1 MSKRYEVRLAGTG
14 GQGAILAGVILA
26 EAAIRDG
33 KNVVQTQSY
42 GPEARGGASRSE
54 VVISG
59 GEIHYPK
66 VLEPDITLC
75 MSQEACDRYSGQ
87 TRKGGLLILDAD
99 HVSRAPTTR
108 AVRVPL
114 TSLAMEVTARAITA
128 NVVGL
133 GVLAGLTNIVSREA
147 LERAVEA
154 RAPRGTEKLNRD
166 ALAAGYEAAR
176 RVKDSA
182 GAFGSQ
188 RP

>member
-1 MSKRYEVRLAGTG
+1 MARRYEVRLAGTG
-14 GQGAILAGVILA
+14 GQGAILAGIILA

-54 VVISG
+54 VVISE
-59 GEIHYPK
+59 GEIYYPK
-66 VLEPDITLC
+66 VLDPDITLC

-87 TRKGGLLILDAD
+87 RRKGGLLILDDD
-99 HVSRAPTTR
+99 HVTRAPTTR

-114 TSLAMEVTARAITA
+114 TSLAREVTGRAITA

-133 GVLAGLTNIVSREA
+133 GVLNALTGIVSQGA

-154 RAPRGTEKLNRD
+154 RAPRGTETLNRD
-166 ALAAGYEAAR
+166 ALAAGYRAAQELMGAAR
-176 RVKDSA
+176 LS
-182 GAFGSQ
+182 
-188 RP
+188 

>member
-1 MSKRYEVRLAGTG
+1 MARRYEVRLAGMG
-14 GQGAILAGVILA
+14 GQGAILAGIILA

-54 VVISG
+54 VVISE

-66 VLEPDITLC
+66 VLEADITLC

-114 TSLAMEVTARAITA
+114 TSLARDVTGRAITA

-133 GVLAGLTNIVSREA
+133 GVLAGLTGILSRES

-154 RAPRGTEKLNRD
+154 RAPGGTERLNLE
-166 ALAAGYEAAR
+166 ALAAGYGAANR
-176 RVKDSA
+176 LRDSA
-182 GAFGSQ
+182 RSFDSEPA
-188 RP
+188 